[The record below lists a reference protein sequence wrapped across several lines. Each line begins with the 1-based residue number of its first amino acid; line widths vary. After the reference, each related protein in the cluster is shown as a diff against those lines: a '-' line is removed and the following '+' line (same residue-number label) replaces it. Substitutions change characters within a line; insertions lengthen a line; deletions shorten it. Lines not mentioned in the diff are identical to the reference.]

1 MGVCLCV
8 CVCVRVHMCGCVYV
22 YMCICVGV
30 CMNKHFA
37 FNTTLIVSLRREL
50 LNDAVKCK
58 QRIKAMKGGKKVL

>member
-1 MGVCLCV
+1 MQGWV
-8 CVCVRVHMCGCVYV
+8 CVYVCVYV
-22 YMCICVGV
+22 YMCMCVGV

-58 QRIKAMKGGKKVL
+58 QRIKAMKEGKKCCELLSLY